1 MTGASSSHKT
11 KNNKT
16 KKKTRKKK
24 WTGKEI
30 VKVFCF
36 FFPLFDFYF
45 IFSLVASASTTTT
58 LLSFLVVAKQLTLGQ
73 DPSINFY
80 RLNRQQQK

>member
-16 KKKTRKKK
+16 KKTRKKK

-36 FFPLFDFYF
+36 FPLLDFYF